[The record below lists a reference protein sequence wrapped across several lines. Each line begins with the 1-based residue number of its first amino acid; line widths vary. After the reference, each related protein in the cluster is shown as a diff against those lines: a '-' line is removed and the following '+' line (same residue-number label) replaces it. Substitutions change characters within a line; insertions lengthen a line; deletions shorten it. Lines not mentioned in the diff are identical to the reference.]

1 MMKILLAIDGSE
13 PAGAAVREV
22 RNRTWPPGSQVR
34 VLAVARPLIPPG
46 ELALAGAAYDQM
58 TRELME
64 EAKKVA
70 ARAADALQRS
80 GMTVET
86 VVREGDPRT
95 EIVAEAERLQADLIV
110 LGSKGRT
117 GVARWLMGS
126 VAEYVV
132 RHAPCSVEVARNP
145 SHPEVAPGVL

>member
-13 PAGAAVREV
+13 PAGAAVREI
-22 RNRTWPPGSQVR
+22 RDRSWPPGSRVR

-58 TRELME
+58 TKEMVE
-64 EAKKVA
+64 ETRKVA
-70 ARAADALQRS
+70 ARASDALQRS
-80 GMTVET
+80 GISVET

-95 EIVAEAERLQADLIV
+95 EIVAEADRFQADLVIV
-110 LGSKGRT
+110 GSKGRT

-132 RHAPCSVEVARNP
+132 RHAPCSVEVARAP
-145 SHPEVAPGVL
+145 HHPEVAPGVL

>member
-1 MMKILLAIDGSE
+1 MMRILLAIDGSE
-13 PAGAAVREV
+13 SAGSAVREV
-22 RNRTWPPGSQVR
+22 RSRTWPPGSLVR

-58 TRELME
+58 TRELVE
-64 EAKKVA
+64 ETGRVA
-70 ARAADALQRS
+70 AIASEALQRP
-80 GMTVET
+80 GLTVET

-95 EIVAEAERLQADLIV
+95 EILAEAEKLDADLIV
-110 LGSKGRT
+110 IGSKGRT

-132 RHAPCSVEVARNP
+132 RHAPCSVEVARDP
-145 SHPEVAPGVL
+145 PHPEAAPGVL

>member
-13 PAGAAVREV
+13 PSGAAVRGV
-22 RNRTWPPGSQVR
+22 RSRTWPPGSRVR
-34 VLAVARPLIPPG
+34 VLAVAKPIIPPG

-58 TRELME
+58 TRQMLD

-80 GMTVET
+80 GLSVET

-95 EIVAEAERLQADLIV
+95 EIVAEAERLGADLV
-110 LGSKGRT
+110 VVGSKGRT

-132 RHAPCSVEVARNP
+132 RHAPCSVEVARDP
-145 SHPEVAPGVL
+145 AHPEVAPGVL

>member
-13 PAGAAVREV
+13 PAGAAVREL
-22 RNRTWPPGSQVR
+22 RNRTWPPGSRIR

-58 TRELME
+58 TRELVE
-64 EAKKVA
+64 ESRKVA
-70 ARAADALQRS
+70 ARASDALQRS
-80 GMTVET
+80 GLAVET

-95 EIVAEAERLQADLIV
+95 EIVAEAERFEADLII

-145 SHPEVAPGVL
+145 QHPQVAPGVL

>member
-1 MMKILLAIDGSE
+1 MMRILLAIDGSE

-22 RNRTWPPGSQVR
+22 RNRSWPPGSRVR

-58 TRELME
+58 TREMVE
-64 EAKKVA
+64 ETRKVA
-70 ARAADALQRS
+70 ARASDALQRS
-80 GMTVET
+80 GLTVET

-95 EIVAEAERLQADLIV
+95 EIVAEAEKLQADLIV

-132 RHAPCSVEVARNP
+132 RHAPCSVEVARDP
-145 SHPEVAPGVL
+145 PHPEVAPGVL